1 MLDEIRENLRKTFNP
16 TEEEVY
22 QSYIQSFRE
31 KYIPLRFNQVKMLDE
46 LNNPEIDHYI
56 SISNRT
62 DGKSFNYIHALLNIA
77 IEYGIGISF
86 YSRNMMLRISYQT
99 LLDEIIEQSPI
110 FERKDFT
117 FIRTQYYIEVLYQ
130 QQSIAVISSLND
142 ATELKYSSNFLK
154 KYPIMVYDEFLA
166 LQSDYLPDEWERLKT
181 IYESID
187 RNQDIPLIKKPKIIY
202 LGNAVN
208 FDSPVLHGLKIFNI
222 LENHPI
228 NTAKIYKYE
237 FNVML
242 EINRNDNANKQRN
255 TRAFGSDNDA
265 MTTAQ
270 FETNDHNIATEYD
283 RGYVKR
289 NPRAIYVKLKDN
301 YMKIWF
307 NRDIKIIILSI
318 ESRIETNYQYNM
330 QLKDN
335 RSDSIF
341 LNDSYFSEDHIK
353 KIDRGYYLFDNNFS
367 KNFITGDFY
376 ELNHLKINK
385 IIREVLKNDN
395 EQTEVESKERQFK
408 ENYIEQTKRGL
419 MKKLMG

>member
-1 MLDEIRENLRKTFNP
+1 MLLDDIKESLRKTFNP
-16 TEEEVY
+16 TEEEIY
-22 QSYIQSFRE
+22 QSYIQTFRE

-99 LLDEIIEQSPI
+99 LLDEIIDQSPI

-166 LQSDYLPDEWERLKT
+166 LQNDYLPDEWERLKT

-187 RNQDIPLIKKPKIIY
+187 RNQDIPLIQKPKIIY

-208 FDSPVLHGLKIFNI
+208 FDSPVDRKSTRLNSS
-222 LENHPI
+222 HP
-228 NTAKIYKYE
+228 K
-237 FNVML
+237 
-242 EINRNDNANKQRN
+242 
-255 TRAFGSDNDA
+255 
-265 MTTAQ
+265 
-270 FETNDHNIATEYD
+270 
-283 RGYVKR
+283 
-289 NPRAIYVKLKDN
+289 
-301 YMKIWF
+301 
-307 NRDIKIIILSI
+307 
-318 ESRIETNYQYNM
+318 
-330 QLKDN
+330 
-335 RSDSIF
+335 
-341 LNDSYFSEDHIK
+341 
-353 KIDRGYYLFDNNFS
+353 
-367 KNFITGDFY
+367 
-376 ELNHLKINK
+376 
-385 IIREVLKNDN
+385 
-395 EQTEVESKERQFK
+395 
-408 ENYIEQTKRGL
+408 
-419 MKKLMG
+419 

>member
-1 MLDEIRENLRKTFNP
+1 MLLDDIRENLRKTFNP
-16 TEEEVY
+16 TEDEIY
-22 QSYIQSFRE
+22 QSYIQTFRE

-77 IEYGIGISF
+77 IEYNIGISF

-99 LLDEIIEQSPI
+99 LLDEIIDQSPI

-166 LQSDYLPDEWERLKT
+166 LQNDYLPDEWERLKT

-228 NTAKIYKYE
+228 NTAKIYKYD

-242 EINRNDNANKQRN
+242 EINRNDNAN
-255 TRAFGSDNDA
+255 
-265 MTTAQ
+265 
-270 FETNDHNIATEYD
+270 
-283 RGYVKR
+283 
-289 NPRAIYVKLKDN
+289 
-301 YMKIWF
+301 
-307 NRDIKIIILSI
+307 
-318 ESRIETNYQYNM
+318 
-330 QLKDN
+330 
-335 RSDSIF
+335 
-341 LNDSYFSEDHIK
+341 
-353 KIDRGYYLFDNNFS
+353 
-367 KNFITGDFY
+367 
-376 ELNHLKINK
+376 
-385 IIREVLKNDN
+385 
-395 EQTEVESKERQFK
+395 
-408 ENYIEQTKRGL
+408 
-419 MKKLMG
+419 

>member
-16 TEEEVY
+16 SEEEIY
-22 QSYIQSFRE
+22 QSYIQTFRE

-283 RGYVKR
+283 RDYVKS

-307 NRDIKIIILSI
+307 NRDVKVIILSV
-318 ESRIETNYQYNM
+318 ESRIEMNYQYNM

-385 IIREVLKNDN
+385 IIREVLKTDDD
-395 EQTEVESKERQFK
+395 QTEVDSKERQFK